1 MRYVPFIILSLLN
14 LGTAQAAEAWRTPVT
29 SLFSE
34 ALMSG
39 QKIELTLGARQDKVL
54 TTRMSA
60 IGWITQSHDR
70 GSRGYDSLTATLLMG
85 PQQTFTTRVG
95 SLYVQWAAGPSLR
108 YKDQPREP
116 TLKPGLTSLLSTS
129 LKTHSGLEW
138 NTTLMIQTQE
148 SQGFLKQQIWAPMRQ
163 GMNNQWHG
171 GMEITAKQNPQESQK
186 TIGAGLRWQT
196 NTWHIEMMG
205 GIQSTKNKQTK
216 TGTYGRIMT
225 AKHF

>member
-14 LGTAQAAEAWRTPVT
+14 LGAAQAAEAWRKPVT

-39 QKIELTLGARQDKVL
+39 QKIELTLGAKQDEVL
-54 TTRMSA
+54 KTRMST

-70 GSRGYDSLTATLLMG
+70 GSRGHDSLTATLLMG
-85 PQQTFTTRVG
+85 PQQTFTTHVG

-116 TLKPGLTSLLSTS
+116 TLKPGLTSLLSAS
-129 LKTHSGLEW
+129 LKTPSGLEW
-138 NTTLMIQTQE
+138 NTTAIIQTQE
-148 SQGFLKQQIWAPMRQ
+148 SQGFFKQQIWAPIQ
-163 GMNNQWHG
+163 QNGDNKWHG
-171 GMEITAKQNPQESQK
+171 GIQITAKQNPQERQK

-196 NTWHIEMMG
+196 TNWHIETMG
-205 GIQSTKNKQTK
+205 GLQSTRNQQTK
-216 TGTYGRIMT
+216 TGAYGRITT
-225 AKHF
+225 ATHF